1 MLTPA
6 NSSRSK
12 LAMSNDTFL
21 VIVGTVIAL
30 LLGSM
35 LIHKYEDCAARGGKA
50 CPAGRYGRSMD
61 PYQQTRT
68 LPP

>member
-6 NSSRSK
+6 NSSKSK
-12 LAMSNDTFL
+12 LAMSNNTFL

-35 LIHKYEDCAARGGKA
+35 LIHKYEDCAERGGKA
-50 CPAGRYGRSMD
+50 CPTGRYGRSMD
-61 PYQQTRT
+61 PA
-68 LPP
+68 P